1 MRNQTLPSLTDDELV
16 LLLKESNH
24 TAFEELY
31 NRYWKKTLSL
41 AVYKSGDL
49 NEGEN
54 MVQDIFVSL
63 WNRREVLMIN
73 TSFNNYLFVSVKYRV
88 IKFLNK
94 QRSVRI
100 YQEKMAV
107 SADVLDDST
116 QQYLDFEELRDKL
129 EKLICALPEKTSL
142 IYRMNKD
149 EGMSHREIA
158 QSLNM
163 TEKAVNSQ
171 LVRTKKILRAGLDTF
186 LCSFLL

>member
-1 MRNQTLPSLTDDELV
+1 MRSQTLSSLTDNDLV
-16 LLLKESNH
+16 LLLQESNH

-41 AVYKSGDL
+41 AIHKSGDL
-49 NEGEN
+49 NEAEN

-63 WNRREVLMIN
+63 WNRREILVIN

-88 IKFLNK
+88 LKYLDK
-94 QRSVRI
+94 QRSIRL
-100 YQEKMAV
+100 YQENTAF
-107 SADVLDDST
+107 SADILDDST
-116 QQYLDFEELRDKL
+116 QQYLDFEELKNKL

-171 LVRTKKILRAGLDTF
+171 LVRTKKILRNGLDTF
-186 LCSFLL
+186 LCNFLL

>member
-1 MRNQTLPSLTDDELV
+1 MRNQILPSLTDDELV

-41 AVYKSGDL
+41 AVHKSGDL
-49 NEGEN
+49 NEAEN
-54 MVQDIFVSL
+54 IVQDIFVSL
-63 WNRREVLMIN
+63 WNRREVLVIN

-88 IKFLNK
+88 IKFLDK
-94 QRSVRI
+94 LRSIRI
-100 YQEKMAV
+100 YQENMAV

-116 QQYLDFEELRDKL
+116 QQYLDFEELRDRL

-186 LCSFLL
+186 LCGFLL